1 MSELHRGAL
10 VDDRYVVEGLL
21 GRGGMAAVY
30 LARHT
35 RLGSYHAIKVLEMD
49 RPSVRKRLVR
59 EGSVQSKLK
68 HGNIVSVTDAIDIDG
83 RAALVMEYVHGP
95 NLASVVFNATQ
106 SGKALPLDHVDALAA
121 GLFDGLEAAHALDVV
136 HRDLKPHNVILQV
149 DGDEVVPKIA
159 DFGLV
164 KVLHDEGDAQTRTGM
179 FCGTPEYMSPEQARS
194 AKRVDTRADLFS
206 LGVVL
211 YELLSGL
218 RPFDGEDM
226 VAIVNKVAAGER
238 RSLDE
243 VAPHA
248 PERMRR
254 AVDAALVVDREE
266 RVQTVAELRALWFD
280 GTVPEP
286 PTWELEWLRSL
297 IDAIP
302 EPAETAV
309 DIDPPPI
316 AQGTTLAPPTSNPT
330 ATWTDEAQPPA
341 TDAGPQPRGQVP
353 WMPVIAGVALALG
366 SGLAGLGFFS
376 TAMSMLWVAVS
387 RPEQVVVDVPE
398 PAPVVIP
405 APLPVPEPVAQPEPV
420 LEPEPTPPSEPVA
433 QPEPVPEAAPEPEP
447 VAAPAPV
454 PVPAPEPVSAP
465 EPATKPAPA
474 PVVPPKVT
482 VKGASFTVA
491 LRDLASGKTVEP
503 GDAQPGRYEVV
514 AFFQPNEPTTVDTLD
529 LASGDDVEVRCNAS
543 RCAVKR

>member
-238 RSLDE
+238 RSLEE

-254 AVDAALVVDREE
+254 AVDAALVVDRDQ
-266 RVQTVAELRALWFD
+266 RVQTVADLRALWFD

-286 PTWELEWLRSL
+286 PAWELEWLRSL

-309 DIDPPPI
+309 DVDPPPI

-330 ATWTDEAQPPA
+330 ATWTDEALPPT
-341 TDAGPQPRGQVP
+341 TDPGPQPRGQVP
-353 WMPVIAGVALALG
+353 WMPVVAGVAVALG

-376 TAMSMLWVAVS
+376 TAMSMLWVALS
-387 RPEQVVVDVPE
+387 RPEQVAVDVPE
-398 PAPVVIP
+398 PTPVVAPAPVADPEPIAQP
-405 APLPVPEPVAQPEPV
+405 EPDPQPEPEPDPQPEPVAKPG
-420 LEPEPTPPSEPVA
+420 PVA
-433 QPEPVPEAAPEPEP
+433 QPEPVPTAEPLPQPEPEP
-447 VAAPAPV
+447 VAEPV
-454 PVPAPEPVSAP
+454 PKPE
-465 EPATKPAPA
+465 PAPA